1 MRSNRPIPPPTSHT
15 GYTDPE
21 LIRLCLSGDRLA
33 WATLIDRYFE
43 LINSIPRIYGL
54 NDKCRDV
61 RQIVCVKLMESLNT
75 LQQESKL
82 APWLMKTA
90 SNACKDILRA
100 DKRYRPL
107 DHLPGEPSHPALS
120 PEEGLIMAQEQE
132 TLREVLDLCPK
143 RCNTLISALYHKHM
157 NHRAA
162 AALLGCSPDSIG
174 SLRKRCIER
183 IREMLHDRGITRMSL
198 IFEAPWF

>member
-1 MRSNRPIPPPTSHT
+1 MRSNRPIPPPPSHT

-82 APWLMKTA
+82 APWLMKTT
-90 SNACKDILRA
+90 SNVCKDILRL
-100 DKRYRPL
+100 DRRYRPL
-107 DHLPGEPSHPALS
+107 DHVPGDPPHPALTA
-120 PEEGLIMAQEQE
+120 EEGLIIAQDQE
-132 TLREVLDLCPK
+132 TLREVMDLCPE
-143 RCNTLISALYHKHM
+143 RCRILIYALYHQNMPHKE
-157 NHRAA
+157 AA
-162 AALLGCSPDSIG
+162 TLLSCSPDSIG

-183 IREMLHDRGITRMSL
+183 IREMLRDRGITRMSL
-198 IFEAPWF
+198 IFEAPWS